1 MKDLIYYVASTLD
14 GYIAHEDGSYEG
26 FLWDEAYAASISEAF
41 PETIP
46 PHCRDWEHTA
56 EDNKWFDT
64 VLMGRKT
71 YEVGLPLG
79 VTNPYPTLKQYV
91 FSRTMTESPDD
102 AVTLVSE
109 SADCVRDLKQGEGKA
124 IWLCGG
130 GALAGSLLTAR
141 LIDKLIIKMNP
152 VFFGSGIPMFSG
164 EVNRADLELTD
175 QRQFDNGVVLLH
187 YRLHSRHRELA

>member
-14 GYIAHEDGSYEG
+14 GFIAHEDGSHEG
-26 FLWDEAYAASISEAF
+26 FLWDEAYAVAISEAF

-46 PHCRDWEHTA
+46 AHCREGEHLA
-56 EDNKWFDT
+56 ADNKWFDT

-71 YEVGLPLG
+71 YEVGLSLG

-91 FSRTMTESPDD
+91 LSRTMTESPDE

-109 SADCVRDLKQGEGKA
+109 EPADFVRDLKQGDGKA

-130 GALAGSLLTAR
+130 GALAGSLLNAG
-141 LIDKLIIKMNP
+141 LIDKLIVKMNP
-152 VFFGSGIPMFSG
+152 VFFGGGIPMFAG
-164 EVNRADLELTD
+164 EVKRADLELTE
-175 QRQFDNGVVLLH
+175 QRRFDNGVVLLH
-187 YRLHSRHRELA
+187 YRLCSMA

>member
-14 GYIAHEDGSYEG
+14 GFIAHEDGSHDG
-26 FLWDEAYAASISEAF
+26 FLWDEAYAAAISEAF

-46 PHCRDWEHTA
+46 PHCRDWEHGAT
-56 EDNKWFDT
+56 DNKWFDT

-91 FSRTMTESPDD
+91 FSQTMTESPDV
-102 AVTLVSE
+102 AITLVSDE
-109 SADCVRDLKQGEGKA
+109 PAHFVRDLKQGEGKA

-130 GALAGSLLTAR
+130 GALAGSLLNAR

-152 VFFGSGIPMFSG
+152 VFFGSGIPMFAG
-164 EVNRADLELTD
+164 EVKREDLELTE
-175 QRQFDNGVVLLH
+175 QKRFDNGVVLLH
-187 YRLHSRHRELA
+187 YRLRSRN